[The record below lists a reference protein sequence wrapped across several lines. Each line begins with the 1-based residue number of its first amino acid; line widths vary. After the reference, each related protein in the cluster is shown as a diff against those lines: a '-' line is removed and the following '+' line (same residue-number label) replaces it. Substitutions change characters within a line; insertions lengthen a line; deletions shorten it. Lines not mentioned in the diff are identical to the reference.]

1 MGGEVPER
9 PKGADCKSAGGTP
22 SEVQILP
29 SPPFLTN
36 KRCEQMRN
44 KISLKCSVCGTKNYY
59 TDKNKNAKEKLS
71 LRKYCPK
78 CDKHTVHNEAK

>member
-1 MGGEVPER
+1 
-9 PKGADCKSAGGTP
+9 
-22 SEVQILP
+22 
-29 SPPFLTN
+29 
-36 KRCEQMRN
+36 MRN

-59 TDKNKNAKEKLS
+59 TDKGKNTKEKLS